1 MCDTVVAVGDDGV
14 WFAKNSDRDAN
25 EAQLLTW
32 HPATSY
38 PAGTL
43 LRCTHV
49 TVPQVAR
56 THAVVLSRP
65 FWMWGAEM
73 GTNEH
78 GLTIGN
84 EAVFPTGGAAAS
96 GLTGMDLLRLA
107 LERARDVDE
116 ALEVIVQLLERHG
129 QGGRCGFEDPGF
141 RYDSSFLL
149 ADPSGAAVLET
160 AGRAWAVERV
170 HGGVR
175 SISNGYTIAPF
186 AAAHADRLR
195 ERVAACGVRSQRTAA
210 LARPDLAAMVAVLR
224 DHGPGRSTPRYRPH
238 HGAMTAPC
246 AHGGGL
252 LAATQTAAS
261 WVSELRTDGH
271 RHLATGTAAPCT
283 AIMLP
288 VEVDRPLSLGPAPT
302 GVADEVSWWWQHE
315 RVHRR
320 ALQDAG
326 RWLPRL
332 ARDRAAVEAPVL
344 RGELDGPAAV
354 AEVRR
359 VRQRWSGW
367 LDAAPPRDD
376 RPTYVRR
383 YWAQRD
389 RWAGLGTPTP
399 GGRA

>member
-1 MCDTVVAVGDDGV
+1 VCDTVVVVHDDRV

-25 EAQLLTW
+25 EAQLLEW
-32 HPATSY
+32 HPAAAH
-38 PAGTL
+38 PAGTQ

-56 THAVVLSRP
+56 THAVLLSRP

-73 GTNEH
+73 GTNAH

-84 EAVFPTGGAAAS
+84 EAVFATGGAAAT

-107 LERARDVDE
+107 LERAGTVDE
-116 ALEVIVQLLERHG
+116 AIEVIVTLLDRHG
-129 QGGRCGFEDPGF
+129 QGGRCGFEDPSF

-160 AGRAWAVERV
+160 AGTRWAVERV
-170 HGGVR
+170 GHGVR
-175 SISNGYTIAPF
+175 SISNGYSIEEF

-195 ERVAACGVRSQRTAA
+195 ERVAACEVRAARTAA
-210 LARPDLAAMVAVLR
+210 LARPDLAGMAALLR
-224 DHGPGRSTPRYRPH
+224 DHGRGRVGPRYRPH

-252 LAATQTAAS
+252 LAATQTTAS
-261 WVSELRTDGH
+261 WVSELAPNGV

-283 AIMLP
+283 SIMLP
-288 VEVDRPLSLGPAPT
+288 VEVDRPLPLGPDPD
-302 GVADEVSWWWQHE
+302 GRADADSWWWQHE

-320 ALQDAG
+320 AIRDPQ

-332 ARDRAAVEAPVL
+332 ARDRQALESRVL
-344 RGELDGPAAV
+344 RGEVAGAQAV
-354 AEVRR
+354 GEVRQ

-367 LDAAPPRDD
+367 LDAAPPRDV
-376 RPTYVRR
+376 RPVYVRR
-383 YWAQRD
+383 YWGDRD
-389 RWAGLGTPTP
+389 RRAGLRPEVVTTG
-399 GGRA
+399 